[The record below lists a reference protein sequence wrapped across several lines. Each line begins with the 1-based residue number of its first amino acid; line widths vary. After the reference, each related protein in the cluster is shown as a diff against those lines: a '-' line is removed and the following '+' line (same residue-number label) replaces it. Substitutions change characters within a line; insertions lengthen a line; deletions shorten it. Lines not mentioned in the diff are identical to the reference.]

1 MPCTNSSFKC
11 LVEYLNCIFFKC
23 TTTAGRLYVGPLER
37 YEVSWRRMAYSRLL
51 SLRGDRRETANDD
64 SRRSRPAV
72 DRSCRPKGG
81 MNDQRSCIH
90 AGGAHS
96 PTCRCMRCSLPFLS
110 SLFFLYSINIK

>member
-37 YEVSWRRMAYSRLL
+37 YEGSWRRMAYSRLL

-72 DRSCRPKGG
+72 DRLCRPKGG
-81 MNDQRSCIH
+81 MNDQLTYMSHFIRHIQHIAADMSAFIRYYFC
-90 AGGAHS
+90 
-96 PTCRCMRCSLPFLS
+96 PTCHP
-110 SLFFLYSINIK
+110 N

>member
-23 TTTAGRLYVGPLER
+23 MATAGRLYVGPLER
-37 YEVSWRRMAYSRLL
+37 YEGSWRRMAYSRLL

-72 DRSCRPKGG
+72 DRLCRPKGG
-81 MNDQRSCIH
+81 MNDQLTYMSHFIRHIQQYR
-90 AGGAHS
+90 GIMS
-96 PTCRCMRCSLPFLS
+96 PFVRYMSAPKNHRRGF
-110 SLFFLYSINIK
+110 

>member
-37 YEVSWRRMAYSRLL
+37 YEGSWRRMAYSRLL

-81 MNDQRSCIH
+81 MNDQRPWLWQVRDFE
-90 AGGAHS
+90 AA
-96 PTCRCMRCSLPFLS
+96 FLS
-110 SLFFLYSINIK
+110 AYRDFV